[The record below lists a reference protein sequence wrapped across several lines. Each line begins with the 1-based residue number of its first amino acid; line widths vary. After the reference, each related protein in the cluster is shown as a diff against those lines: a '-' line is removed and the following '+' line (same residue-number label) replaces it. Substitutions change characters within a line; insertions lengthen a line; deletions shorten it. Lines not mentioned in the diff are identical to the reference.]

1 MLSTDASPGLALR
14 VPGYS
19 FAHATKEGKDKGL
32 RTSRSV
38 GISTEQD
45 LVLYLCLSQ
54 PSSLSSILYSL
65 V

>member
-1 MLSTDASPGLALR
+1 MLRTDTSPRLALR

-19 FAHATKEGKDKGL
+19 FTSATKERKDRGL
-32 RTSRSV
+32 HTSRSV

-45 LVLYLCLSQ
+45 SVLSLSLSQ
-54 PSSLSSILYSL
+54 HSPLSSILLSL